1 MTKMK
6 FLKTKG
12 FKIFLTVWIIY
23 IFFLSHYSGSWMA
36 DSIIHSSMAFVD
48 NGNFITDDY
57 IKESCKLPENGC
69 DESFYNGHFYS
80 GFGPGGSVLAMPLT
94 FIFKA
99 VLNPIFYKITGIEL
113 SIQFKTI
120 ILNILNTIFVSSLL
134 SALLSVI
141 LYKFLDYFIKE
152 EKFKLLITFLFAFGT
167 IFFIYSVEYSS
178 RVMAGFFL
186 FLSFYLLFKC
196 KREGINN
203 KYLFFSGLSG
213 AFAVSLEYTSG
224 IIFILLSVYLLSFL
238 RNRKI
243 IIYGLG
249 VLIPIL
255 LMLSYHYFIFGDP
268 FQTAYGLRANP
279 LNQDVLSNKFFNLD
293 NINIENLWVYFFS
306 LERGLFFFM
315 PFLVFSLFG
324 IYYGLKKREL
334 YKECILILSILIA
347 HIVLL
352 FFMDWGWNMDGAF
365 GPRYLTT
372 IIPFLVL
379 PSALAIKNFLKS
391 FLVLGTISVFI
402 NTLGVLYGITGLWTG
417 ASGVKNPIFNFYIP
431 TMLKRGITNDTLNLI
446 NFKIYNLPIY
456 LINLI
461 AIIGL
466 IIIGGIIYL
475 IWKK

>member
-1 MTKMK
+1 MK
-6 FLKTKG
+6 LLKTKG
-12 FKIFLTVWIIY
+12 FKIFLTIWIIY

-36 DSIIHSSMAFVD
+36 DSMIHSSMAFVD

-57 IKESCKLPENGC
+57 IKESCRLPENGC
-69 DESFYNGHFYS
+69 DEAFYKGHFYS
-80 GFGPGGSVLAMPLT
+80 GFGPGASILAMPLT
-94 FIFKA
+94 FIFKT
-99 VLNPIFYKITGIEL
+99 VLNPILYKITGIEL

-196 KREGINN
+196 KKEGIKD

-213 AFAVSLEYTSG
+213 AFAISLEYTSG
-224 IIFILLSVYLLSFL
+224 IIFILLSIYLLSFL
-238 RNRKI
+238 RNKKI

-249 VLIPIL
+249 ALIPIL
-255 LMLSYHYFIFGDP
+255 IMFSYHYFVFGDP

-279 LNQDVLSNKFFNLD
+279 QNQDVLSNKFLSLD
-293 NINIENLWVYFFS
+293 SINIENIWTYFFS

-315 PFLVFSLFG
+315 PFLIFSLFG
-324 IYYGLKKREL
+324 IYYGMKRKEL
-334 YKECILILSILIA
+334 YKECILILLILIA

-352 FFMDWGWNMDGAF
+352 SFMDWSWNFDGAF

-379 PSALAIKNFLKS
+379 PSALVIKRFLKS
-391 FLVLGTISVFI
+391 FLVLGVISLFI

-417 ASGVKNPIFNFYIP
+417 ASGLKNPIFNFYIP

-446 NFKIYNLPIY
+446 KFKIYDLPVY
-456 LINLI
+456 LINIISI
-461 AIIGL
+461 AGL

-475 IWKK
+475 IWKE